1 MKTVGVFHAKTHFSA
16 LIDDAERGETT
27 LVTRNGKPVARIV
40 PADVAAR
47 REFGFD
53 DGLGFISDDF
63 DAPLPDD
70 VLATFYEWPI
80 CSTPTSCFG
89 SSCGHGVSETGT
101 RATR

>member
-27 LVTRNGKPVARIV
+27 LVTRNGKPIARIV

-53 DGLGFISDDF
+53 DGLGFVADDF

-70 VLATFYEWPI
+70 VLSTFHE
-80 CSTPTSCFG
+80 
-89 SSCGHGVSETGT
+89 
-101 RATR
+101 